1 MIKKIC
7 QGYKNSKME
16 ENILDNLKMT
26 RWKVQE
32 NNIGKMDN
40 SKEIYMMV
48 IIKMTRRMDKEYTLG
63 LMETNMMEILKM
75 TIGMEKE

>member
-1 MIKKIC
+1 
-7 QGYKNSKME
+7 ME

-26 RWKVQE
+26 RGKEKE
-32 NNIGKMDN
+32 NNITKMDN
-40 SKEIYMMV
+40 SKEIYMMD

-63 LMETNMMEILKM
+63 LMETNMMEIGKM